1 VLFWL
6 GGACVVLA
14 MPYFLL
20 GVLGLLGL
28 LGLLGIVGDVGHDE
42 SWRVTQLPPP
52 AGSTHPSHH

>member
-20 GVLGLLGL
+20 GVLGL